1 MTKEQGPC
9 VNYMTRWYFNG
20 DSQRCE
26 QFIYGG
32 CQGNRN
38 KFLTELEC
46 TTECGGGDPV
56 VVATDLPSPSTP
68 PTPSPVQPTAGEDFV
83 CATLYKP
90 YLFPF
95 LFITQFAWDPFH
107 IISVQI
113 EFLITRTK
121 IGKSL
126 TEWLRNPIIYQND
139 YVHDIMFCIWFA
151 RSFFPAVFL
160 KF

>member
-9 VNYMTRWYFNG
+9 VNYMTRWYFNR

-46 TTECGGGDPV
+46 TAECSGGDPV

-68 PTPSPVQPTAGEDFV
+68 PTPSPVQPTAGENFV

-95 LFITQFAWDPFH
+95 YSLPSLHGTLFI
-107 IISVQI
+107 
-113 EFLITRTK
+113 L
-121 IGKSL
+121 
-126 TEWLRNPIIYQND
+126 
-139 YVHDIMFCIWFA
+139 
-151 RSFFPAVFL
+151 
-160 KF
+160 